1 MSKKFFTNQGQNTL
15 LKKFEGIFKH
25 TKVNSFDAL
34 VGYLRASGY
43 FSIRKY
49 LKKVPKVRI
58 LVGINV
64 DKVIKKFHKV
74 GLEFSSNSEKILEE
88 FKEDLIV
95 KFFKLLKDKRLGCC
109 CSLAFSK
116 SWNVSR
122 CSLIV
127 THL

>member
-1 MSKKFFTNQGQNTL
+1 MGTKFFTNQGQNTL

-25 TKVNSFDAL
+25 TKVNNFDAL

-43 FSIRKY
+43 FKISKY

-64 DKVIKKFHKV
+64 DHVIKKFHKV

-88 FKEDLIV
+88 FKKDLKADIQNSSYN
-95 KFFKLLKDKRLGCC
+95 KETEEGIIEFIKDV
-109 CSLAFSK
+109 SSK
-116 SWNVSR
+116 KN
-122 CSLIV
+122 
-127 THL
+127 